1 MSAIATPRM
10 RIGGLVAGGVVEL
23 LGALKMLADKGI
35 SGCGVRSGG
44 VIEPEERRG
53 RIEPGQKRVRVYLA
67 GQLVADS
74 SRPVLVWQTPRF
86 MFYYLPVADLRAQL
100 EPNGQIE
107 TCQSRGEAI
116 MYDVVVDGSVAVGAA
131 ARYLDSVVPELNDL
145 VRLQHPMLEW
155 FEEDE
160 PTDARPRDPY
170 VRVDILASSRH
181 VRVEIDG
188 VTVAD
193 SHTPHMVFETGRSVR
208 YYLPPTDVRM
218 DLLTPSAAHNSS
230 PYRGIADYWSVRIG
244 DSEYRHVAW
253 SYRTPLPESQK
264 IAGLIAFYNG
274 LVDTYLDGEL
284 QERPP
289 TLFE

>member
-1 MSAIATPRM
+1 M
-10 RIGGLVAGGVVEL
+10 
-23 LGALKMLADKGI
+23 
-35 SGCGVRSGG
+35 
-44 VIEPEERRG
+44 IEPEERRG

-74 SRPVLVWQTPRF
+74 SRPVLVWQTWHHPV
-86 MFYYLPVADLRAQL
+86 YYLPVADLHAKL
-100 EPNGQIE
+100 EPNGE
-107 TCQSRGEAI
+107 TTYCQSRGEATF
-116 MYDVVVDGSVAVGAA
+116 YDVVVDGAVAAGAA
-131 ARYLDSVVPELNDL
+131 ARYLDPVVPELIDL
-145 VRLQHPMLEW
+145 VRLRFDLMDEW

-160 PTDARPRDPY
+160 RSYARPRDPY

-244 DSEYRHVAW
+244 DNEYRHVAW